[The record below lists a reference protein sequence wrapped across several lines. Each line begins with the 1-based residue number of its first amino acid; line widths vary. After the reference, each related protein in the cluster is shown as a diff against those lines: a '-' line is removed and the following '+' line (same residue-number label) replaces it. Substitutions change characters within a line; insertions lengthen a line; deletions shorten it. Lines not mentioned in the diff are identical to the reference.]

1 MSKYQE
7 AENRLHELQEGSDLV
22 WKAFYEDMRSP
33 FRMFFMKRA
42 SLGPEEAGQL
52 FHDTMIIFHRNV
64 LQRKLVTPLQ
74 SSLKTY
80 LFGIGK
86 NVLRK
91 EGRKGDWEA
100 EIPEIPIEASVESSH
115 ERAAKADLVRRLL
128 SKIGDSC
135 RQLLEL
141 VYLKGYVMEAVAK
154 ELGVENEGTIRK
166 RKFDCLK
173 KMRQLIEEKKEA

>member
-7 AENRLHELQEGSDLV
+7 AERRLKELQSGGDIA
-22 WKAFYEDMRSP
+22 WKAFYDDMRSP
-33 FRMFFMKRA
+33 FRLFFMKIA
-42 SLGPEEAGQL
+42 NLNPEEAGEL
-52 FHDTMIIFHRNV
+52 FHDTMIVFHRNV
-64 LQRKLVTPLQ
+64 RNGKLLSPLQ
-74 SSLKTY
+74 SNLKTY

-91 EGRKGDWEA
+91 RGRKGNWET
-100 EIPEIPIEASVESSH
+100 EIPDVGVEAIVESQH
-115 ERAAKADLVRRLL
+115 EREAKASLVRRLL
-128 SKIGDSC
+128 AKMGDSC

-154 ELGVENEGTIRK
+154 ELNITNEGTVRK

-173 KMRQLIEEKKEA
+173 KMRKLLEEKEKV

>member
-7 AENRLHELQEGSDLV
+7 AENRLKELQGGGDLV
-22 WKAFYEDMRSP
+22 WKSFYEDMRSP
-33 FRMFFMKRA
+33 FRLFFMKKA
-42 SLGPEEAGQL
+42 SLDPEEAGQL

-64 LQRKLVTPLQ
+64 LRAKLQAPLQ
-74 SSLKTY
+74 STLKTY

-91 EGRKGDWEA
+91 EGRKGDWEN
-100 EIPEIPIEASVESSH
+100 EIPEVAVEAVVESVH

-128 SKIGDSC
+128 SQIGDSC
-135 RQLLEL
+135 RRLLEL

-154 ELGVENEGTIRK
+154 ELDIANEGTVRK

-173 KMRQLIEEKKEA
+173 KMRQLMEERVDQ